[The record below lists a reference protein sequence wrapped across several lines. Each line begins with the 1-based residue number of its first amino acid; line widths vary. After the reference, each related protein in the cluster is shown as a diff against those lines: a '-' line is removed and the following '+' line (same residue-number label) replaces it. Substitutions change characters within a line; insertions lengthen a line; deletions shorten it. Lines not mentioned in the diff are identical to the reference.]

1 MAANVRITVDLDA
14 NQATQVAG
22 KLSQVLAEASI
33 NGARVQVGSPE
44 QVKATSDQAAQLN
57 QIVKQI
63 LISTERL
70 NIALAKT
77 AKLTFEL
84 NRGKGALSPNKKAA
98 YAQFDNIITSSEAA
112 IKQIQNNFIPA
123 VQSVQPAAQ
132 KTATETKKVGD
143 AAQKAANTG
152 RGAFKGFTSEM
163 KTSMTTAQ
171 ALAKSFFSPITIAI
185 IAFEAVVKTFT
196 YFWDNLTESIQK
208 MTTRAQTAIK
218 AIQRKQKAVE
228 QETKASKDLI
238 KQLEELNKQQNLSID
253 QQRVAESIIA
263 KLNKQYKDLG
273 ITLDETTGKYINLYQ
288 AQRKIDERNRRSQAN
303 ALQKEIT
310 AQRDIVNAALAN
322 AFGRGINLDKMV
334 NGSDFFTLAEK
345 IGGTLGTQNA
355 DLLAK
360 KWNTKDLQKQLE
372 VIDQLIQ
379 GLSSSDQ
386 VLKNGPEARQALQTL
401 IDYKQQL
408 KDLNSVDTQ
417 IIEAN
422 KRLADSFKQQADAL
436 KATKN
441 EIDQL
446 NKSYEDQQRANSLAG
461 LDPED
466 RANALRS
473 EVEQLRKRDQLLQK
487 AYQYGEQQSAPQ
499 RQQAK
504 EALKWLEEYQNG
516 MRASQ
521 QAIKSAEEKMEHNKK
536 VIASLLEK
544 YRQAEAKATRQIG
557 NQYEDKSS
565 YRAAANK
572 YEAEMNAVIEQN
584 KKVQQ
589 EQVSAQK
596 QLNNYKK
603 AATEL
608 QIEYQKQNG
617 VSLEHEKGL
626 ANIEKERQQI
636 LNQIQQREQQI
647 AQIEKELEEERAKAA
662 QQAYQ
667 LEMKQKQAI
676 DDIYKSYQKQIEAF
690 NKTPFQIKIEDALQ
704 SAQKS
709 KGADLTREEI
719 DNITLLVRQL
729 ERLNEL
735 EQERKRRAEEQLELL
750 KQQEAINQIYAD
762 YQRQIQ
768 NYNKSAQ
775 QIAIEEALIN
785 AQRAKGADLTR
796 QQIDNIIRLV
806 TELDKLKQL
815 EAEREKIRR
824 QEQAI
829 ADIFTNYEN
838 SQAEQYLKIIGK
850 QKESLLLEAKIN
862 AERAKGAALTEQEM
876 KSLEGYI
883 EVEDLLNQLKENQN
897 QINKVSGEKIISNDL
912 ASKGGFASSIVV
924 DRSVEINEQI
934 LQVQKSQRDLLSK
947 VSNSIEKYSVIQ

>member
-33 NGARVQVGSPE
+33 NGAQVQVGSPE

-98 YAQFDNIITSSEAA
+98 YAQFDNIIASSEAA
-112 IKQIQNNFIPA
+112 IKQIQNNFVPA

-143 AAQKAANTG
+143 AAQKAATTG

-253 QQRVAESIIA
+253 QQRLAEAIIA

-273 ITLDETTGKYINLYQ
+273 ITLDETTGKYTNLYE

-322 AFGRGINLDKMV
+322 AFGRGISLDKMV
-334 NGSDFFTLAEK
+334 KGSDFFGVAEEL
-345 IGGTLGTQNA
+345 GNTLGAQNA
-355 DLLAK
+355 QILAK
-360 KWNTKDLQKQLE
+360 KWNTGDLQKQLE

-386 VLKNGPEARQALQTL
+386 VLKNGPEARQALATL
-401 IDYKQQL
+401 IDYRKQLQE
-408 KDLNSVDTQ
+408 LNSVDTQ
-417 IIEAN
+417 IVDMNRRIAE
-422 KRLADSFKQQADAL
+422 SFKQQADAL
-436 KATKN
+436 KETK
-441 EIDQL
+441 EQIESL
-446 NKSYEDQQRANSLAG
+446 TKTFEEQQRANSLAQ

-466 RANALRS
+466 RANALRG
-473 EVEQLRKRDQLLQK
+473 EVEQLEKRNQVLQEAKELGKEELNQHTVATIADPIKLENLQK
-487 AYQYGEQQSAPQ
+487 DMKQVEQEAKKLKEQIDELHVRRAKDQSTLNTEHWKNAKYIEAQRDLETIKKSQAKIQKQLVEKQKKLAELQEETRNFELEYQKNQQTTLKYQQALATLEKK
-499 RQQAK
+499 RQQNLNAIQEK
-504 EALKWLEEYQNG
+504 TQQIAELEEQIEAA
-516 MRASQ
+516 R
-521 QAIKSAEEKMEHNKK
+521 
-536 VIASLLEK
+536 
-544 YRQAEAKATRQIG
+544 RQAE
-557 NQYEDKSS
+557 E
-565 YRAAANK
+565 
-572 YEAEMNAVIEQN
+572 EA
-584 KKVQQ
+584 
-589 EQVSAQK
+589 
-596 QLNNYKK
+596 KK
-603 AATEL
+603 AA
-608 QIEYQKQNG
+608 
-617 VSLEHEKGL
+617 
-626 ANIEKERQQI
+626 
-636 LNQIQQREQQI
+636 
-647 AQIEKELEEERAKAA
+647 
-662 QQAYQ
+662 QAEADR
-667 LEMKQKQAI
+667 LQKQAESI
-676 DDIYKSYQKQIEAF
+676 DAIYSSYQKQLESY
-690 NKTPFQIKIEDALQ
+690 NKTDLETKIQDALQ
-704 SAQKS
+704 NAQKA
-709 KGADLTREEI
+709 KGDVLTREEI
-719 DNITLLVRQL
+719 DQIIFYVTQL
-729 ERLNEL
+729 EKMNEL
-735 EQERKRRAEEQLELL
+735 E
-750 KQQEAINQIYAD
+750 KQ
-762 YQRQIQ
+762 
-768 NYNKSAQ
+768 
-775 QIAIEEALIN
+775 
-785 AQRAKGADLTR
+785 R
-796 QQIDNIIRLV
+796 QQIKRQQD
-806 TELDKLKQL
+806 TL
-815 EAEREKIRR
+815 EG
-824 QEQAI
+824 
-829 ADIFTNYEN
+829 IFTNYEQQQVLEYMKLN
-838 SQAEQYLKIIGK
+838 DMR
-850 QKESLLLEAKIN
+850 KEALLLEAKLN
-862 AERAKGAALTEQEM
+862 AEKALGRKLTEDEL
-876 KSLEGYI
+876 KSLQQYI
-883 EVEDLLNQLKENQN
+883 DRQMMLEDASKTDQKRVGV
-897 QINKVSGEKIISNDL
+897 KKYSDSVISNDL

-934 LQVQKSQRDLLSK
+934 LQVQKSQKDLLSK
-947 VSNSIEKYSVIQ
+947 MSNSIEKYSVIQ